1 MIKDGDAHLKTTF
14 IYQLQFENVNLILNQ
29 FHIMSNKQFKH
40 NEVRNTRK
48 HSLNDNNTL
57 LIIFIKQKC
66 GFLISLK

>member
-14 IYQLQFENVNLILNQ
+14 IYHLQFENINLILNQ

-57 LIIFIKQKC
+57 LIISLNKKAD
-66 GFLISLK
+66 FLFL